1 MQPPVCGACR
11 RPTCVR
17 VQARREAADAEAA
30 AGGEA
35 ETKGDDLED
44 EVATVGL
51 KPGEESRP
59 NHRDEVHME
68 ACVLTASA
76 PSLAL
81 FAVASPTHTCAVP
94 VRACAAALS
103 MLSGASAASS
113 PCWRSRPTYAC
124 TTTTSTSCTACER
137 CSCLSCDTPSASA
150 LRVAR
155 RYAGCHPTR
164 RAVPWHAGC
173 LLTWTLR
180 CDVQSG
186 SLSRPSDMAY
196 RLSVVQDAML
206 RATAQGMPFA
216 HVIEQVMDEENGVL

>member
-68 ACVLTASA
+68 ACVGTLLGFVRRRLTHTHVCRACPCLCCSA
-76 PSLAL
+76 INAERCLSSIISMLAVAPHLRVYNHDFDLMHSVRAMFVSELRHTIRLGAAGGKKVRRLSSNSTRSSMARGL
-81 FAVASPTHTCAVP
+81 FAD
-94 VRACAAALS
+94 
-103 MLSGASAASS
+103 M
-113 PCWRSRPTYAC
+113 
-124 TTTTSTSCTACER
+124 
-137 CSCLSCDTPSASA
+137 DSA
-150 LRVAR
+150 L
-155 RYAGCHPTR
+155 
-164 RAVPWHAGC
+164 
-173 LLTWTLR
+173 
-180 CDVQSG
+180 
-186 SLSRPSDMAY
+186 
-196 RLSVVQDAML
+196 
-206 RATAQGMPFA
+206 
-216 HVIEQVMDEENGVL
+216 

>member
-94 VRACAAALS
+94 VPCMCCSAINAERCLSSIIS
-103 MLSGASAASS
+103 MLAVAPQRSS
-113 PCWRSRPTYAC
+113 EGPLDLRPPNA
-124 TTTTSTSCTACER
+124 
-137 CSCLSCDTPSASA
+137 
-150 LRVAR
+150 
-155 RYAGCHPTR
+155 HPG
-164 RAVPWHAGC
+164 P
-173 LLTWTLR
+173 
-180 CDVQSG
+180 
-186 SLSRPSDMAY
+186 
-196 RLSVVQDAML
+196 
-206 RATAQGMPFA
+206 
-216 HVIEQVMDEENGVL
+216 